1 MAPRRAGDLLEGL
14 GLERMTTGQGLWRLG
29 LGVTLLGATVACSG
43 LDPED
48 DTCLSV
54 DDGLNCE
61 PLRPPLE
68 DAWDCVGGPTEASP
82 YEPTETLT
90 YSVEVVDWNSGET
103 PQDLLVLACDLLD
116 GGCMAPRSATPMQ
129 ALPRDGNKIQI
140 PLPGPAP
147 FNGFLKFVPASDP
160 STWTANSYIPLSY
173 YFGGPVFDGVD
184 AKIIRLLRGV
194 SVAQLAQARQGAEG
208 GQLDIMRNGLIVVR
222 TLDCNGERAQGVR
235 VQLADGISGV
245 PFSIV
250 GGLPIISDPPQLT
263 DPGALAGFANVSAP
277 QNVVIEGFVDHDGD
291 GTFTNYGR
299 GGFTM
304 IPYQITFGDIRPYPL
319 ASYGE

>member
-48 DTCLSV
+48 DTCLTV
-54 DDGLNCE
+54 DDGRNCAA
-61 PLRPPLE
+61 LRP
-68 DAWDCVGGPTEASP
+68 DAWDCVGGATEPTP
-82 YEPTETLT
+82 YEPTDTLS
-90 YSVEVVDWNSGET
+90 YNVEVVDWNTGET
-103 PQDLLVLACDLLD
+103 PGDLLILACDLLD
-116 GGCMAPRSATPMQ
+116 GGCMQPLSATPIQM
-129 ALPRDGNKIQI
+129 LPRDNGKIQI

-147 FNGFLKFVPASDP
+147 FEGYLKFMPSTPP
-160 STWTANSYIPLSY
+160 STWTAESYVPLSY
-173 YFGGPVFDGVD
+173 YFGGPVFNGVD
-184 AKIIRLLRGV
+184 AKIIRLLRAA
-194 SVAQLAQARQGAEG
+194 SVAQLARARQGAEG
-208 GQLDIMRNGLIVVR
+208 GELDIMQNGLVVVR
-222 TLDCNGERAQGVR
+222 TLDCNGDRAQRVR
-235 VQLADGISGV
+235 VQLADGIQGV
-245 PFSIV
+245 PFAIV

-291 GTFTNYGR
+291 GNFTNYGR
-299 GGFTM
+299 GSFTM